1 MGSSIP
7 KSTGKAKD
15 IKIFGTNS
23 CPYCLRA
30 KDMFQD
36 MGAQF
41 EFIDTDLNP
50 AKRQELANQL
60 NWRTVPMI
68 FVDG

>member
-1 MGSSIP
+1 
-7 KSTGKAKD
+7 
-15 IKIFGTNS
+15 
-23 CPYCLRA
+23 
-30 KDMFQD
+30 MFQD
-36 MGAQF
+36 MGATY